1 MSSRSQLGDSR
12 SAGSPLYL
20 SPEVWQTGTCSHKSD
35 VWSIGCV
42 AYELL
47 AHRPP
52 FAAPELAYKVLTTTP
67 APLPALYSAALK
79 KLVFEMLHKEPGA
92 RPGTEELLRHPSMAC
107 HIKRLLAAGFSAAE

>member
-1 MSSRSQLGDSR
+1 M
-12 SAGSPLYL
+12 
-20 SPEVWQTGTCSHKSD
+20 WQTGTCSHKSD

-52 FAAPELAYKVLTTTP
+52 FTAPELAYKVLTTTP
-67 APLPALYSAALK
+67 APLPALYSAAIK